1 MNRLNIDEY
10 TLSVAKSELFILVIF
25 TEFKKEV
32 LRISSSRMTKK
43 DWLINI
49 REKDNFIC
57 HSVAGEES
65 HVFLNFS
72 PDV

>member
-1 MNRLNIDEY
+1 MLGE
-10 TLSVAKSELFILVIF
+10 KLVIF
-25 TEFKKEV
+25 TELKKEI

-57 HSVAGEES
+57 HSEAGKNLMLL
-65 HVFLNFS
+65 LNFS
-72 PDV
+72 PVV

>member
-1 MNRLNIDEY
+1 MLGE
-10 TLSVAKSELFILVIF
+10 KLVIF
-25 TEFKKEV
+25 TELKKEI

-57 HSVAGEES
+57 HSAAGEES
-65 HVFLNFS
+65 YIF
-72 PDV
+72 